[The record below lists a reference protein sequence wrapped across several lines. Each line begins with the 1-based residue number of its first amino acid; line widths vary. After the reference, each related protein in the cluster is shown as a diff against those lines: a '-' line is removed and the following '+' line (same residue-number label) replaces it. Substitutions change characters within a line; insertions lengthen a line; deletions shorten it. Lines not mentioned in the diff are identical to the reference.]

1 VTKVT
6 AGNMSNCRFGRIVT
20 MTLVQTAWWGWCL
33 AMVSGP
39 EGVVAQLG
47 GPAVM
52 IRGGSRRVWCHI
64 VRRRLGWVQMR
75 CRESRR
81 RLPSRLGCAPG
92 AGLRLLGSRR
102 WWRTRWW
109 RTRWSPRSATPRGRL
124 YLPGWPSRRYRSRMC
139 RVRAISGAVD
149 VRQQAVSGAMA
160 HVDGGSDPA
169 WGVAA
174 AGTEQDLVRR
184 LRDHLACG
192 SAAGAA
198 EP

>member
-75 CRESRR
+75 CRECAAEVAVTAGVCSGCGAPIVGQPPVVADTVVADTVVAAISDAAGKAVPAGVAEQA
-81 RLPSRLGCAPG
+81 LPKPYVPG
-92 AGLRLLGSRR
+92 AGDKRHRGRSTASGQRSNGSR
-102 WWRTRWW
+102 
-109 RTRWSPRSATPRGRL
+109 
-124 YLPGWPSRRYRSRMC
+124 
-139 RVRAISGAVD
+139 
-149 VRQQAVSGAMA
+149 
-160 HVDGGSDPA
+160 
-169 WGVAA
+169 
-174 AGTEQDLVRR
+174 
-184 LRDHLACG
+184 
-192 SAAGAA
+192 
-198 EP
+198 